1 MITVFRLYLLICQY
15 FRSHEK
21 LKDSTVERLTRILTP
36 DVKLY
41 NHFSSKLLKR
51 LETVPPEF
59 EDELNEFKDNKK
71 EVCKCLL

>member
-1 MITVFRLYLLICQY
+1 M
-15 FRSHEK
+15 
-21 LKDSTVERLTRILTP
+21 ERLTRILTP